1 MATIDAV
8 VQRIVTDVSN
18 VTGIAKAHTYP
29 PDSVNQDLQ
38 AVIYPVNIRW
48 AWGPQFQTKVVTFDV
63 VIEVTCSIAADTAR
77 TVKALVPFADS
88 IPTAL
93 YADEFL
99 NKQVVE
105 WDTITGGIGKR
116 DPAGPLM
123 LFLTVTGC
131 QIEAAL

>member
-8 VQRIVTDVSN
+8 VQRIVTDVSG
-18 VTGIAKAHTYP
+18 VTGIKLAHTYP

-38 AVIYPVNIRW
+38 AVVYPINIIW
-48 AWGPQFQTKVVTFDV
+48 AWGPEFGRKFVTFDV
-63 VIEVTCSIAADTAR
+63 AIEVTCSIAADTAR

-88 IPTAL
+88 IPAAL
-93 YADEFL
+93 FADEFL

-116 DPAGPLM
+116 DQAGPLM
-123 LFLTVTGC
+123 LYLSVTGC
-131 QIEAAL
+131 QIESSL